1 MKEDSRPERNTT
13 PKDKEILNNSME
25 IPPQKPQ
32 PTSSTPTPPP
42 AEPDKTQ

>member
-1 MKEDSRPERNTT
+1 MKEDSNPKEITT

-32 PTSSTPTPPP
+32 NTSSTSTPPP
-42 AEPDKTQ
+42 AEPNKTE